1 MLLPIPLT
9 LIWHG
14 LCFKTEQRG
23 EFMKKGTFIIGILI
37 LILFLSGQ
45 EIQEKAT
52 AVNIE
57 VPVRVYDGN
66 EFVEGLTIKDFIIYE
81 DGEKQN
87 IDAVYMIKE
96 RAIQRKES
104 VEEGAIPE
112 QEKKEEKFAP
122 DEQRHFVFV
131 FELLEYLPQINDVID
146 YFFQNVMQPSD
157 AIRIITPV
165 GNYRLTPES
174 HKTKTK
180 VQMAESLKNIVKKD
194 LRMGNAEYRH
204 TLEEMKRIVRAL
216 SMLIAPKG
224 SDVETVNDQY
234 SSSLYSSTQRENIS
248 LVVTAYQSAHDR
260 LLNIR
265 GVEQKTL
272 IDFGE
277 ALKQMDGQKIVFI
290 LYQRE
295 HVPQVSSRVM
305 LQYSNL
311 SQDDPAMY
319 MSLANI
325 MEFSSGDYALD
336 VDKIEQ
342 AYADPSISAHFLF
355 LTKLAETHSFI
366 DMQEFS
372 SDVFN
377 AFKTLADA
385 TGGTVDS
392 SSSPEFLF
400 EKAVEA
406 TENYYLLYYTP
417 KNYVADG
424 KFKKIEVKVKG
435 KKYRVTH
442 RAGYIAD

>member
-1 MLLPIPLT
+1 MKINIERCIPLLLLAICL
-9 LIWHG
+9 LIPASN
-14 LCFKTEQRG
+14 LNTAQEQ
-23 EFMKKGTFIIGILI
+23 EKDQK
-37 LILFLSGQ
+37 
-45 EIQEKAT
+45 IQEQAI

-66 EFVEGLTIKDFIIYE
+66 KFVEDLTIKDFVIYE
-81 DGEKQN
+81 DGKKQD
-87 IDAVYMIKE
+87 IDAVYLIKE

-104 VEEGAIPE
+104 VEEEAIPE

-146 YFFQNVMQPSD
+146 YFFQNVMQASD
-157 AIRIITPV
+157 AVRVLTPV
-165 GNYRLTPES
+165 SIYRLTPES
-174 HKTKTK
+174 LKTKTK
-180 VQMAESLKNIVKKD
+180 DQMAESLKNIVKKD
-194 LRMGNAEYRH
+194 LRMGNAEYRN
-204 TLEEMKRIVRAL
+204 TIDELKRIVRAL
-216 SMLIAPKG
+216 GMLIAPKG
-224 SDVETVNDQY
+224 SDVETMLDEY
-234 SSSLYSSTQRENIS
+234 SSSLYSSTQEIS
-248 LVVTAYQSAHDR
+248 DVITAYQSVHDR
-260 LLNIR
+260 FLNIR
-265 GVEQKTL
+265 GIEQKKL

-277 ALKQMDGQKIVFI
+277 ALKKMEGQKIVFI

-295 HVPQVSSRVM
+295 HIPQVSSRVM

-336 VDKIEQ
+336 VDKVEQ
-342 AYADPSISAHFLF
+342 AFADPSISAHFLF

>member
-1 MLLPIPLT
+1 MKINIERCIPL
-9 LIWHG
+9 
-14 LCFKTEQRG
+14 
-23 EFMKKGTFIIGILI
+23 
-37 LILFLSGQ
+37 LFLAICLLIPASNLNTAQ
-45 EIQEKAT
+45 EQEKDQKIQEQAI

-66 EFVEGLTIKDFIIYE
+66 KFVEDLTIKDFVIYE
-81 DGEKQN
+81 DGKKQD
-87 IDAVYMIKE
+87 IDAVYLIKE

-104 VEEGAIPE
+104 VEEEAIPE

-146 YFFQNVMQPSD
+146 YFFQNVMQASD
-157 AIRIITPV
+157 AVRVLTPV
-165 GNYRLTPES
+165 SIYRLTPES
-174 HKTKTK
+174 LKTKTK
-180 VQMAESLKNIVKKD
+180 DQMAESLKNIVKKD
-194 LRMGNAEYRH
+194 LRMGNAEYRN
-204 TLEEMKRIVRAL
+204 TIDELKRIVRAL
-216 SMLIAPKG
+216 GMLIAPKG
-224 SDVETVNDQY
+224 SDVETMLDEY
-234 SSSLYSSTQRENIS
+234 SSSLYSSTQEIS
-248 LVVTAYQSAHDR
+248 DVITAYQSVHDR
-260 LLNIR
+260 FLNIR
-265 GVEQKTL
+265 GIEQKKL

-277 ALKQMDGQKIVFI
+277 ALKKMEGQKIVFI

-295 HVPQVSSRVM
+295 HIPQVSSRVM

-336 VDKIEQ
+336 VDKVEQ
-342 AYADPSISAHFLF
+342 AFADPSISAHFLF

>member
-1 MLLPIPLT
+1 MGVSIKRRIPLLLLVVCL
-9 LIWHG
+9 LIAASN
-14 LCFKTEQRG
+14 LNTAQEQ
-23 EFMKKGTFIIGILI
+23 EKQ
-37 LILFLSGQ
+37 Q
-45 EIQEKAT
+45 EIQEQAI

-66 EFVEGLTIKDFIIYE
+66 KFVDDLTIKDFVIYE
-81 DGEKQN
+81 DGKKQD
-87 IDAVYMIKE
+87 IDAVYLIKE
-96 RAIQRKES
+96 RAIERKES
-104 VEEGAIPE
+104 LEEKAPSEGE
-112 QEKKEEKFAP
+112 DLEKKFAP
-122 DEQRHFVFV
+122 EEQRHFVFV

-146 YFFQNVMQPSD
+146 YFFQNVMQASD
-157 AIRIITPV
+157 AVRVLTPV
-165 GNYRLTPES
+165 SSYRLTPES
-174 HKTKTK
+174 LQSKTKD
-180 VQMAESLKNIVKKD
+180 QMAESLKNIVKKD

-204 TLEEMKRIVRAL
+204 TIEELKRIVRAL
-216 SMLIAPKG
+216 GMLIAPKG
-224 SDVETVNDQY
+224 SDVETMLDEY
-234 SSSLYSSTQRENIS
+234 SSSLYSSSQREHIG
-248 LVVTAYQSAHDR
+248 LVIAAYQSAHDR

-265 GVEQKTL
+265 GVEQKKL

-295 HVPQVSSRVM
+295 HIPQVSSRVM
-305 LQYSNL
+305 LQYSDL

-325 MEFSSGDYALD
+325 MEFPSGDYAVD
-336 VDKIEQ
+336 VKKIEQ
-342 AYADPSISAHFLF
+342 AYADSSISAHFLF
-355 LTKLAETHSFI
+355 LTKLVERNAFI

-392 SSSPEFLF
+392 SSSAEHLF

-406 TENYYLLYYTP
+406 KENYYLLYCTP